1 MSIFNFLHIF
11 ETLLSLLVSTPLR
24 RFVANTTPGKTWKV
38 NNFYFFYS
46 KKKVRRCKLEVLR
59 LAKKFIYPDVEDVK
73 CDKNARFR
81 TIDGTCNN
89 LDHPRF
95 GATMTKFIRLEPAA
109 YGDCVSTPRR
119 ALSGDELP
127 NARNVSR
134 FVHGSNADRT
144 NPDSPRLTH
153 LTMNWGQFMDHDITL
168 AQAQNISCE
177 PPTSDP
183 ECIDIEVPLDDAIF
197 QKRGVTFFELERD
210 APHNPQ
216 TSMCELSSREHT
228 NTITAYIDA
237 SSVYGSSEEEEE
249 NLRAPGGLLRVMK
262 DPHGY
267 TLPALLPA
275 QDPEISC
282 VSKDPNRPCFVAG
295 DERVN
300 ENQGKN
306 SNHLHSSIC
315 RSVSIICRSASGIFR
330 SASGM
335 TVTMSFNPT
344 LFQKSDLVPI

>member
-1 MSIFNFLHIF
+1 MFD
-11 ETLLSLLVSTPLR
+11 TLSSL
-24 RFVANTTPGKTWKV
+24 PGKTWQV

-46 KKKVRRCKLEVLR
+46 KKKVRQCKLKVLR
-59 LAKKFIYPDVEDVK
+59 LAKNFKYPDAKRVK
-73 CDKNARFR
+73 CDKKARFR

-89 LDHPRF
+89 LGNPRF

-109 YGDCVSTPRR
+109 YGDCVSTLRR
-119 ALSGDELP
+119 AMSGDELP

-153 LTMNWGQFMDHDITL
+153 LTMNWGQFMDHDVTL

-183 ECIDIEVPLDDAIF
+183 ECINIEVPLDDAIF
-197 QKRGVTFFELERD
+197 QSRKVTFFELERD
-210 APHNPQ
+210 APHKPQ

-228 NTITAYIDA
+228 NTITAYVDA
-237 SSVYGSSEEEEE
+237 SNVYGSSEEEEE

-262 DPHGY
+262 HPHGCP
-267 TLPALLPA
+267 LRNLLPA
-275 QDPEISC
+275 QVPDPEVPC
-282 VSKDPNRPCFVAG
+282 VSRDPNRPCFVAG

-306 SNHLHSSIC
+306 SNHLHSIIC
-315 RSVSIICRSASGIFR
+315 RSVSVICRSASGICRSASGICR

-335 TVTMSFNPT
+335 SVTRSFNLT
-344 LFQKSDLVPI
+344 LFQKSDLVSL